1 MKTGTVT
8 LGMVLGVSVV
18 GLVLIAWAVFL
29 VLLVLWL
36 WRRSGLPRP
45 QEDDTE
51 VEVARSERRRGSDRR
66 RINVGPPA
74 GMAERRAGFDRRG
87 SVAVGPRF

>member
-1 MKTGTVT
+1 
-8 LGMVLGVSVV
+8 MVLGVSVV

-45 QEDDTE
+45 EEDHE
-51 VEVARSERRRGSDRR
+51 VEVARVDRRRGTDRR

-74 GMAERRAGFDRRG
+74 GVPERRAGFERRG
-87 SVAVGPRF
+87 TVALGPRF